1 MTRLHSKNLWNSGK
15 GLIIMLGQIDVN
27 KEMGKKEY
35 EKKMEKLEIRFGELQ
50 RACKERGIP
59 VMIVFEGLDAS
70 GKGTM
75 INRMIQS
82 LDPRG
87 FKVFTLGREKE
98 DEVMRPYF
106 WRFFTKTPE
115 RGRIHIFDQSWYK
128 GVYEKD
134 ISEKEVL
141 DFEEMLTEDGMLI
154 VKFFLMISKEEQKKR
169 LDKLE
174 KNSETSWRVTGQDKE
189 NNRNYDK
196 CLRKYDRLL
205 VHTDTANAPWTV
217 VEGTDKLYASCKI
230 VSTVV
235 DRMERAI
242 KNADK
247 QAAKKAAAK
256 TSTSANNGMQA
267 NAGTE
272 ANADISKSPPAGAEE
287 KTGKAVQADTPVPS
301 ANESAGPEQ
310 PESCGMNDIFRNGV
324 LQGVDLSK
332 TIERDEYKRKK
343 KDLQKRLLTLQ
354 NKMYLKRVPVILAF
368 EGWDAGGKGGAI
380 KRLTQAMDPRGYEVV
395 PVAAPNDIEK
405 AHHYLWRFWEKIPK
419 AGHMTIFDR
428 TWYGRVLVERIE
440 GFAAEDEWSRAY
452 NEINNMEEQ
461 FANAGCIVLKFWIH
475 IDKDEQER
483 RFHERENTPEKQWK
497 ITEEDWRNRAKWD
510 DYERAVDEMIV
521 RTSTADAPWIVV
533 EGNSKYYARIK
544 VLETVV
550 EALEKR
556 LNN

>member
-1 MTRLHSKNLWNSGK
+1 
-15 GLIIMLGQIDVN
+15 MLGQIDVN
-27 KEMGKKEY
+27 KLMQKKDY
-35 EKKMEKLEIRFGELQ
+35 DKKMEKLEVRFGELQ
-50 RACKERGIP
+50 RACKEKNIP
-59 VMIVFEGLDAS
+59 ITVVFEGLDAA

-98 DEVMRPYF
+98 DEAMRPYF
-106 WRFFTKTPE
+106 WRFFTKIPE
-115 RGRIHIFDQSWYK
+115 RGRMHIFDQSWYK
-128 GVYEKD
+128 GGYEKD

-141 DFEEMLTEDGMLI
+141 DFEQMLTEDGMII
-154 VKFFLMISKEEQKKR
+154 VKFFLMISKEEQKRR

-174 KNSETSWRVTGQDKE
+174 KNTETSWRVTGQDKE
-189 NNRNYDK
+189 NNKNYEK
-196 CLRKYDRLL
+196 CLKKYDRLL

-217 VEGTDKLYASCKI
+217 VEGTDKLYATCKI
-230 VSTVV
+230 ISTMVE
-235 DRMERAI
+235 RMERAV
-242 KNADK
+242 KE
-247 QAAKKAAAK
+247 AAKK
-256 TSTSANNGMQA
+256 
-267 NAGTE
+267 E
-272 ANADISKSPPAGAEE
+272 EE
-287 KTGKAVQADTPVPS
+287 KKILKDTGDETKKQEETTS
-301 ANESAGPEQ
+301 
-310 PESCGMNDIFRNGV
+310 FRNGV
-324 LQGVDLSK
+324 LQGIDLSK
-332 TIERDEYKRKK
+332 TIGHDEYKKKK

-354 NKMYLKRVPVILAF
+354 NKMYLKRVPVVLAF

-405 AHHYLWRFWEKIPK
+405 AHHYLWRFWDKIPK
-419 AGHMTIFDR
+419 AGHMAIFDR

-440 GFAAEDEWSRAY
+440 GFAAEEEWSRAY
-452 NEINNMEEQ
+452 SEINNMEEQ
-461 FANAGCIVLKFWIH
+461 FVNAGYIVLKFWIH
-475 IDKDEQER
+475 IDKEEQER

-510 DYERAVDEMIV
+510 EYEKAVDEMIV

-550 EALEKR
+550 NALEQR
-556 LNN
+556 LM

>member
-1 MTRLHSKNLWNSGK
+1 
-15 GLIIMLGQIDVN
+15 MLGQIDVS
-27 KEMGKKEY
+27 KSMQKKEY
-35 EKKMEKLEIRFGELQ
+35 DKRMEKLEVRFGELQ
-50 RACKERGIP
+50 RACKDKNIP
-59 VMIVFEGLDAS
+59 ITVVFEGLDAS

-106 WRFFTKTPE
+106 WRFFTKIPE
-115 RGRIHIFDQSWYK
+115 RGRMHIFDQSWYK
-128 GVYEKD
+128 GGYEKD
-134 ISEKEVL
+134 ISEKEIL
-141 DFEEMLTEDGMLI
+141 DFEQMLTEDGMVI

-189 NNRNYDK
+189 NNRNYEK
-196 CLRKYDRLL
+196 CLKKYDRLL
-205 VHTDTANAPWTV
+205 IHTDTANAPWTV
-217 VEGTDKLYASCKI
+217 VEGTDKLYATCKI
-230 VSTVV
+230 LSTMVT
-235 DRMERAI
+235 RME
-242 KNADK
+242 
-247 QAAKKAAAK
+247 
-256 TSTSANNGMQA
+256 
-267 NAGTE
+267 
-272 ANADISKSPPAGAEE
+272 
-287 KTGKAVQADTPVPS
+287 KAVSEAGKRAGKKEAPS
-301 ANESAGPEQ
+301 AAEQ
-310 PESCGMNDIFRNGV
+310 EGADQPGAVEADSFRNGV
-324 LQGVDLSK
+324 LQGIDLEK
-332 TIERDEYKRKK
+332 TIEQEEYKKKK
-343 KDLQKRLLTLQ
+343 KDLQKRLLALQ

-419 AGHMTIFDR
+419 AGHMAIFDR

-440 GFAAEDEWSRAY
+440 GFASEEEWNRAY

-461 FANAGCIVLKFWIH
+461 FVNAGYIVLKFWLH
-475 IDKDEQER
+475 IDRDEQER

-510 DYERAVDEMIV
+510 DYEKAVDEMIV

-533 EGNSKYYARIK
+533 EGNCKQYARIK

-556 LNN
+556 L

>member
-1 MTRLHSKNLWNSGK
+1 
-15 GLIIMLGQIDVN
+15 MLGQIDVN
-27 KEMGKKEY
+27 KSIQKKDY
-35 EKKMEKLEIRFGELQ
+35 DKKMEKLEVRFGELQ
-50 RACKERGIP
+50 RACKEKNIP
-59 VMIVFEGLDAS
+59 ITVVFEGLDAA

-98 DEVMRPYF
+98 DEAMRPYF
-106 WRFFTKTPE
+106 WRFFTKIPE
-115 RGRIHIFDQSWYK
+115 RGRMHIFDQSWYK
-128 GVYEKD
+128 GGYEKD

-141 DFEEMLTEDGMLI
+141 DFEQMLTEDGMII
-154 VKFFLMISKEEQKKR
+154 VKFFLMISKEEQKRR

-189 NNRNYDK
+189 NNKNYEK
-196 CLRKYDRLL
+196 CLKKYDRLL

-217 VEGTDKLYASCKI
+217 VEGTDKLYATCKI
-230 VSTVV
+230 ISTMVE
-235 DRMERAI
+235 RMERAV
-242 KNADK
+242 KEVT
-247 QAAKKAAAK
+247 KK
-256 TSTSANNGMQA
+256 
-267 NAGTE
+267 E
-272 ANADISKSPPAGAEE
+272 EE
-287 KTGKAVQADTPVPS
+287 KKIIKDTGDEMEKQEETTS
-301 ANESAGPEQ
+301 
-310 PESCGMNDIFRNGV
+310 FRNGV
-324 LQGVDLSK
+324 LQGIDLSK
-332 TIERDEYKRKK
+332 TIEHDEYKKK
-343 KDLQKRLLTLQ
+343 KKELQKRLLTLQ
-354 NKMYLKRVPVILAF
+354 NKMYLKRVPVVLAF

-405 AHHYLWRFWEKIPK
+405 AHHYLWRFWDKIPK
-419 AGHMTIFDR
+419 AGHMAIFDR

-440 GFAAEDEWSRAY
+440 GFAAEEEWSRAY
-452 NEINNMEEQ
+452 SEINNMEEQ
-461 FANAGCIVLKFWIH
+461 FVNAGYIVLKFWIH
-475 IDKDEQER
+475 IDKEEQER

-510 DYERAVDEMIV
+510 EYEKAVDEMIV

-550 EALEKR
+550 NALEQR
-556 LNN
+556 LM

>member
-1 MTRLHSKNLWNSGK
+1 
-15 GLIIMLGQIDVN
+15 MLGQIDVN
-27 KEMGKKEY
+27 KRMEKKEY
-35 EKKMEKLEIRFGELQ
+35 ERTMEKLEVRFGELQ
-50 RACKERGIP
+50 RACKDRGIP
-59 VMIVFEGLDAS
+59 VMVVFEGLDAS

-75 INRMIQS
+75 INRMIQP

-115 RGRIHIFDQSWYK
+115 RGRMHIFDQSWYK

-154 VKFFLMISKEEQKKR
+154 IKFFLVISKEEQKKR

-174 KNSETSWRVTGQDKE
+174 KNSETSWRVTGKDKE

-235 DRMERAI
+235 ERMERAV
-242 KNADK
+242 KDADRR
-247 QAAKKAAAK
+247 AAAK
-256 TSTSANNGMQA
+256 AASAPEE
-267 NAGTE
+267 TV
-272 ANADISKSPPAGAEE
+272 PPADGMEQEE
-287 KTGKAVQADTPVPS
+287 GSGQTDS
-301 ANESAGPEQ
+301 
-310 PESCGMNDIFRNGV
+310 FRNGV
-324 LQGVDLSK
+324 LQGVDLGK
-332 TIERDEYKRKK
+332 TISREEYKRKR

-428 TWYGRVLVERIE
+428 TWYGRVMVERIE
-440 GFAAEDEWSRAY
+440 GFASEAEWSRAY

-461 FANAGCIVLKFWIH
+461 FVNAGCIVLKFWLH
-475 IDKDEQER
+475 IDKEEQER

-497 ITEEDWRNRAKWD
+497 ITEEDWRNRARWD

-556 LNN
+556 LG

>member
-1 MTRLHSKNLWNSGK
+1 
-15 GLIIMLGQIDVN
+15 MLGQIDVN
-27 KEMGKKEY
+27 KTMEKKDY
-35 EKKMEKLEIRFGELQ
+35 ERKMEKLEIRFGELQ
-50 RACKERGIP
+50 RACKDRGIP
-59 VMIVFEGLDAS
+59 IMVVFEGLDAS

-115 RGRIHIFDQSWYK
+115 RGRMHIFDQSWYK

-174 KNSETSWRVTGQDKE
+174 RNSETSWRVTGKDKE

-230 VSTVV
+230 VSTIVE
-235 DRMERAI
+235 RMERAV
-242 KNADK
+242 KDADRR
-247 QAAKKAAAK
+247 AAAK
-256 TSTSANNGMQA
+256 RAAAKVDVVPEETTLH
-267 NAGTE
+267 AGETE
-272 ANADISKSPPAGAEE
+272 QEE
-287 KTGKAVQADTPVPS
+287 DDGNKDT
-301 ANESAGPEQ
+301 
-310 PESCGMNDIFRNGV
+310 FRNGV

-332 TIERDEYKRKK
+332 TIDREEYKRRR

-405 AHHYLWRFWEKIPK
+405 SHHYLWRFWEKIPK

-440 GFAAEDEWSRAY
+440 GFASEDEWNRAY

-475 IDKDEQER
+475 IDRDEQER

-497 ITEEDWRNRAKWD
+497 ITDEDWRNRAKWD

-556 LNN
+556 LN